1 MSTVTFARRD
11 FLKAVGLGAAS
22 LSLQGCLS
30 TAKRSVDE
38 ASDSR
43 PNIVLIMAD
52 DMGYSDIGCYGGE
65 VHTPN
70 LDRLAAGGLR
80 FTQFYNAARCCPT
93 RASLLTGLYPHQ
105 AGIGHMV
112 GDKGYPAYQGY
123 LNERCVTIAEALRL
137 GGYRTMM
144 SGKWHVGE
152 DRPHWPSDRGF
163 DKYFGLISG
172 GANYFDITKPKA
184 KGVKRQ
190 MAIDDK
196 PYMPPKEGFYLTD
209 AFSENAV
216 NFIEG
221 HRQRKEP
228 FFHYLAYTAPHWP
241 LHAWPEDIAK
251 YKGKYLKGW
260 DELRQQ
266 RYKRMI
272 EMGLISPKWK
282 MSPRDTATWSW
293 DDEKN
298 KELLDLKMAV
308 YAAQIERM
316 DYGIGKVLGKIKE
329 IGAEDNTLVLFL
341 ADNGGCAEGGPVGFD
356 NRKNGLP
363 PGGVD
368 SYMSYGLS
376 WANAS
381 NTPFRRY
388 KHWVHEGGIA
398 TPLIA
403 YWPAVIEDGGSLTQ
417 QPGHIVDIMATC
429 LDVAGIAYPRT
440 NRGKE
445 LIPLEGK
452 SLRAIFEGK
461 TRRGHEAIYWEHE
474 GNRAVRQGKWK
485 LVFKDNDFFLSDME
499 KDTTET
505 NNLASEFPEVVQRLK
520 QSYEQWVKV
529 NSPSSKKQKPE
540 AAAPG

>member
-1 MSTVTFARRD
+1 MKTGTLTRRG
-11 FLKAVGLGAAS
+11 FLKAIGAGGAL

-30 TAKRSVDE
+30 ADGLSADKTPGG
-38 ASDSR
+38 R

-52 DMGYSDIGCYGGE
+52 DMGFSDIGCYGSE
-65 VHTPN
+65 INTPN
-70 LDRLAAGGLR
+70 LDSLAAGGLR

-112 GDKGYPAYQGY
+112 GNKGYPAYQGY
-123 LNERCVTIAEALRL
+123 LNNRCVTIAEALKL
-137 GGYRTMM
+137 GGYRTLM

-152 DRPHWPSDRGF
+152 DRPHWPTDRGF

-172 GANYFDITKPKA
+172 GANYFDITKAKA
-184 KGVKRQ
+184 KGVKRR
-190 MAIDDK
+190 MAADDQ
-196 PYMPPKEGFYLTD
+196 PYTPPKEGFYITD
-209 AFSENAV
+209 AFSNNAV
-216 NFIEG
+216 KFIDTYG
-221 HRQRKEP
+221 RNDKP
-228 FFHYLAYTAPHWP
+228 FFLYLPYTAPHWP
-241 LHAWPEDIAK
+241 LHAWPEDIAR
-251 YKGKYLKGW
+251 YKGKYKEGW
-260 DELRQQ
+260 DKLRRQ
-266 RYKRMI
+266 RHARMV
-272 EMGLISPKWK
+272 EMGLISEKWK
-282 MSPRDTATWSW
+282 MSPRDTDARLWA
-293 DDEKN
+293 DVKD

-316 DYGIGKVLGKIKE
+316 DHGIGKVLARLKE
-329 IGAEDNTLVLFL
+329 IGAWDNTLILFL

-403 YWPAVIEDGGSLTQ
+403 HWPAVIKKGGLLTH
-417 QPGHIVDIMATC
+417 QPGHIIDIMATC
-429 LDVAGIAYPRT
+429 LDAAGIEYPR
-440 NRGKE
+440 RHKGSI

-452 SLRAIFEGK
+452 SLLPIFEGK
-461 TRRGHEAIYWEHE
+461 RREAHEAIYWEHE

-485 LVFKDNDFFLSDME
+485 LVAIHGKPWELYDLQADR
-499 KDTTET
+499 TEL
-505 NNLASEFPEVVQRLK
+505 NNLADELPDKVEQLATMYQRWAKRCNVLP
-520 QSYEQWVKV
+520 WPVK
-529 NSPSSKKQKPE
+529 KPK
-540 AAAPG
+540 A